1 MPVSRR
7 CPWRRQVRRSTTSLP
22 QCGPWPRPWT
32 PPAWRRHRERHGSM
46 EWFQAVVLGVLQG
59 LTEFLPISSSAH
71 LRIFPELFGWEDPGA
86 SFTAVTQI
94 GTETAVILYFAKDIG
109 RIIAAWFQSLFAGRR
124 RASKGNHAAAPSYDE
139 HAARMGWFVIIGT
152 IPIVIAGLTFQATIR
167 DDFRALWII
176 GSTLIVF
183 GIILGICDR
192 VGKRERGERDL
203 RFKDAI
209 IIGCAQMLAL
219 IQIGRAHV

>member
-94 GTETAVILYFAKDIG
+94 GTETAVILDRKSTRLNSSHVAI
-109 RIIAAWFQSLFAGRR
+109 
-124 RASKGNHAAAPSYDE
+124 SY
-139 HAARMGWFVIIGT
+139 A
-152 IPIVIAGLTFQATIR
+152 
-167 DDFRALWII
+167 
-176 GSTLIVF
+176 VF
-183 GIILGICDR
+183 CLN
-192 VGKRERGERDL
+192 KRQPE
-203 RFKDAI
+203 
-209 IIGCAQMLAL
+209 
-219 IQIGRAHV
+219 